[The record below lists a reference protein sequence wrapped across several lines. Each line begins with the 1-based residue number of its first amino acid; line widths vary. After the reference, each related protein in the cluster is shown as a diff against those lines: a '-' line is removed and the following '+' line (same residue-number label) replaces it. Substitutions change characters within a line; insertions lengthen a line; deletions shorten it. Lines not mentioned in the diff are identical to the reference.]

1 MESIFIFFTQFSSIY
16 QSKEKWYDKGKCLK
30 RIELKTIAEEI
41 RMQLAE
47 FTLFDDD
54 FMREFFQDN
63 IECVELVVQVIL
75 ENPKLKVKSVDIQH
89 DIKNYGHRDV
99 TFDIV
104 AVDEDNKIYDIEI
117 QRSNHGAIPKR
128 ARFHSSILDVKSLD
142 AKDDFSKLPETYI
155 IFITENDVLKNG
167 LAIYHIER
175 KILETNELF
184 DDNAHIIYV
193 NGSFKGET
201 PIGNLIHDFSCK
213 NSKDMKYEKLA
224 EKMKYYKEDEEGG
237 RKMCDKLQAIW
248 DKHEKVL
255 IERLQVESEKR
266 EKQVLTETRNTIAIR
281 LLKTSKMQETEIA
294 LMTDLSLSEVEILAK
309 EYRK

>member
-1 MESIFIFFTQFSSIY
+1 M
-16 QSKEKWYDKGKCLK
+16 
-30 RIELKTIAEEI
+30 KTVAEEI
-41 RMQLAE
+41 REQLSE

-63 IECVELVVQVIL
+63 IECVELVVQIIL

-104 AVDEDNKIYDIEI
+104 AVDEENKIYDIEI

-128 ARFHSSILDVKSLD
+128 ARFHSSILDSKSLE
-142 AKDDFSKLPETYI
+142 AKEDFSKLPETYI
-155 IFITENDVLKNG
+155 IFITENDVLKKG
-167 LAIYHIER
+167 LALYHIER

-184 DDNAHIIYV
+184 NDKAHIIYV

-201 PIGNLIHDFSCK
+201 PVGNLMHDFSCK
-213 NSKDMKYEKLA
+213 NSKDMKFEKLA

-237 RKMCDKLQAIW
+237 KIMCDKLQAIW
-248 DKHEKVL
+248 
-255 IERLQVESEKR
+255 ERH
-266 EKQVLTETRNTIAIR
+266 
-281 LLKTSKMQETEIA
+281 ETEIKTEIKKELEVNFA
-294 LMTDLSLSEVEILAK
+294 ISLLKNTKLSIEDISKNSGLEVDDVKKLAEVLK
-309 EYRK
+309 VSV